1 MTTLNTKF
9 IHGLDQALEKLFAPV
24 LAEGQSITCY
34 VGEEMTPYVIQ
45 GDNILSSQT
54 ATSTSSDH
62 TIEFHSI
69 TAEDISSKG
78 FELAHNIA
86 DGQQSNVSIS
96 LNGIPLAY
104 GVDFSVYGVD
114 FSVSGNSI
122 VWNALL
128 LDAFGLQ
135 VGDILIVSYILT

>member
-9 IHGLDQALEKLFAPV
+9 IHGLDQAVEKLFAPV

-45 GDNILSSQT
+45 GDNILYSQT

-104 GVDFSVYGVD
+104 GVDFSV
-114 FSVSGNSI
+114 SGKSI

>member
-1 MTTLNTKF
+1 MTALNTKF
-9 IHGLDQALEKLFAPV
+9 IHGLDEAVEKLFAPV

-45 GDNILSSQT
+45 GDNILYSQT

-104 GVDFSVYGVD
+104 GVDFSV
-114 FSVSGNSI
+114 SGKSI

-128 LDAFGLQ
+128 LDSFGLQ
-135 VGDILIVSYILT
+135 VGDILIISYRLA